1 MAVGFMPLHANR
13 KNARARAALAHADKG
28 GLVQRPC
35 GRRADARTKA
45 IISGPDHEGQARNS
59 IL

>member
-1 MAVGFMPLHANR
+1 MQTAKRPRPCCPG
-13 KNARARAALAHADKG
+13 ARGQG
-28 GLVQRPC
+28 GLLQRPC

-59 IL
+59 VL